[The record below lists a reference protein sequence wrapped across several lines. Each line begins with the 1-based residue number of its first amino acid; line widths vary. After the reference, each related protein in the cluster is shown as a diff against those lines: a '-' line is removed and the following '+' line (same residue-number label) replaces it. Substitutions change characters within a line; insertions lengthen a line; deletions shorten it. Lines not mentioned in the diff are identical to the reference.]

1 MSDPS
6 DAHWMRQAL
15 ELALQGE
22 GQVEPNPMVG
32 CVIVRDGRCI
42 ARGWHQAFG
51 GPHAEV
57 EAVRECDPQQLDGAT
72 FYVTLE
78 PCAHHGKTP
87 PCVDLLIASKPA
99 RVVIGAVDPFPA
111 VRGKGIERLRQAG
124 ITVDVG
130 CLLPDAR
137 RLIAPFR
144 KRIETGMPW
153 VIAKWAMTLDG
164 RIASRTGSS
173 QWISNPAS
181 RAQVHQMRGR
191 VDAILI
197 GIGTALADNPSLTPR
212 PPGPRTPRRIV
223 LDRSLR
229 LPLDG
234 QLACTA
240 RQVPLEVWT
249 SPKADPQRYDKLRQ
263 LGVQIRLFDQAP
275 ESLAALLRAIA
286 AEGVTNLLVEGGGA
300 VLGTFFDQQWV
311 DEVAVFVAPGVLGGR
326 QAKDPVGGEGIPLA
340 SQQLRFADGSW
351 DCFDGDFCYRGRRF
365 DPQESGGDLGGS
377 SEAAATDSKSK
388 S

>member
-1 MSDPS
+1 MSDPG
-6 DAHWMRQAL
+6 DDHWMRQAL
-15 ELALQGE
+15 ELAVQGE
-22 GQVEPNPMVG
+22 GRVEPNPMVG

-57 EAVRECDPQQLDGAT
+57 EAVRACDPQQLSGAT

-78 PCAHHGKTP
+78 PCDHHGKTP
-87 PCVDLLIASKPA
+87 PCVDLLIANKPA
-99 RVVIGAVDPFPA
+99 RVVIGTEDPFPA
-111 VRGKGIERLRQAG
+111 VQGKGIEKLRKAG
-124 ITVDVG
+124 IRVDVG

-144 KRIETGMPW
+144 KRIETAMPW

-164 RIASRTGSS
+164 RIASRTGNS
-173 QWISNPAS
+173 QWISNAAS
-181 RAQVHQMRGR
+181 RSQVHQMRGR

-197 GIGTALADNPSLTPR
+197 GIGTALADNPSLTAR

-229 LPLDG
+229 LPIDG
-234 QLACTA
+234 QLARTA
-240 RQVPLEVWT
+240 RQIPLEVWT
-249 SPKADPQRYDKLRQ
+249 SPKSDPERRKKLEQ
-263 LGVQIRLFDQAP
+263 LGVRIRQFDQDP
-275 ESLAALLRAIA
+275 ETLAALLRAIA
-286 AEGVTNLLVEGGGA
+286 AEGVTNLLVEGGGG

-311 DEVAVFVAPGVLGGR
+311 DEVAVFIAPGVLGGR
-326 QAKDPVGGEGIPLA
+326 QAKEPVGGEGVSLA

-351 DCFDGDFCYRGRRF
+351 SCLDGDLWYRGRRI
-365 DPQESGGDLGGS
+365 DPQESGVDLRGS
-377 SEAAATDSKSK
+377 SETATIDPKG
-388 S
+388 

>member
-1 MSDPS
+1 MTDPS

-15 ELALQGE
+15 ELAIQGE

-32 CVIVRDGRCI
+32 CVIVRDGHCI
-42 ARGWHQAFG
+42 ARGWHRAFG

-57 EAVRECDPQQLDGAT
+57 EAVRQCDPRQLDGAT

-99 RVVIGAVDPFPA
+99 RVVIGTEDPFPS
-111 VRGKGIERLRQAG
+111 VKGKGIARLRHAG
-124 ITVDVG
+124 IAVDVG
-130 CLLPDAR
+130 CLMPDAR

-144 KRIETGMPW
+144 KRIETAMPW

-164 RIASRTGSS
+164 RIASRTGNS
-173 QWISNPAS
+173 QWISTPSS

-197 GIGTALADNPSLTPR
+197 GIGTALADNPSLTAR
-212 PPGPRTPRRIV
+212 PPGPRTQRRIV

-229 LPLDG
+229 LPAES
-234 QLACTA
+234 QLARTA
-240 RQVPLEVWT
+240 HQAPLEVWT
-249 SPKADPQRYDKLRQ
+249 SPQSDPQRCEKLKQ
-263 LGVQIRLFDQAP
+263 LGVHIRLFDQDP
-275 ESLAALLRAIA
+275 ETLAALLKAVA
-286 AEGVTNLLVEGGGA
+286 AEGVTNLLVEGGAG

-311 DEVAVFVAPGVLGGR
+311 DEVAVFIAPGVLGGR
-326 QAKDPVGGEGIPLA
+326 HAREPVGGEGLPLA
-340 SQQLRFADGSW
+340 SQQLRFAEGSW
-351 DCFDGDFCYRGRRF
+351 SCVDGDLYYRGRRI
-365 DPQESGGDLGGS
+365 DPNESGGDPRGS
-377 SEAAATDSKSK
+377 CKTGATDLKDGL
-388 S
+388 

>member
-1 MSDPS
+1 MIDPS
-6 DAHWMRQAL
+6 DAHWMRQAI
-15 ELALQGE
+15 ELAVQGE

-42 ARGWHQAFG
+42 ARGWHRVFG
-51 GPHAEV
+51 GHHAEV
-57 EAVRECDPQQLDGAT
+57 EAVRVCDPRQLDGAT

-99 RVVIGAVDPFPA
+99 RVVIGTEDPFPA

-124 ITVDVG
+124 IAVDVG
-130 CLLPDAR
+130 CLLPDTR

-144 KRIETGMPW
+144 KRIETEMPW

-164 RIASRTGSS
+164 RIASRTGNS

-181 RAQVHQMRGR
+181 RAKVHQMRGR

-197 GIGTALADNPSLTPR
+197 GIGTALADNPSLTAR
-212 PPGPRTPRRIV
+212 PSGPRTPRRIV

-229 LPLDG
+229 LPADS
-234 QLACTA
+234 QLARTA

-249 SPKADPQRYDKLRQ
+249 SPQADPQRHEKLLQ
-263 LGVQIRLFDQAP
+263 LGVHIRRVDQGP
-275 ESLAALLRAIA
+275 ETLAALLKAIA
-286 AEGVTNLLVEGGGA
+286 AEGVTNLLVEGGAG

-311 DEVAVFVAPGVLGGR
+311 DEVAVFIGPGVLGGR
-326 QAKDPVGGEGIPLA
+326 QAREPVGGEGIPFA
-340 SQQLRFADGSW
+340 NQQLRFADGSW
-351 DCFDGDFCYRGRRF
+351 SCVDGDLCYRGRRI
-365 DPQESGGDLGGS
+365 DPHPLDVALGGS
-377 SEAAATDSKSK
+377 CDTATADPKAGS
-388 S
+388 

>member
-1 MSDPS
+1 MSNPG

-15 ELALQGE
+15 ELAVQGE
-22 GQVEPNPMVG
+22 GKVEPNPMVG

-42 ARGWHQAFG
+42 AHGWHRTFG

-57 EAVRECDPQQLDGAT
+57 EAVRECDPRQLEGAT

-87 PCVDLLIASKPA
+87 PCVDLLIASRPA
-99 RVVIGAVDPFPA
+99 RVVIGTQDPFPS

-130 CLLPDAR
+130 CLLPDAQ

-144 KRIETGMPW
+144 KRIETSMPW

-164 RIASRTGSS
+164 RIASRTGNS

-197 GIGTALADNPSLTPR
+197 GIGTALADNPSLTAR

-229 LPLDG
+229 LPIDG
-234 QLACTA
+234 QLARTA

-249 SPKADPQRYDKLRQ
+249 SAKADPQRCEKLKQ
-263 LGVQIRLFDQAP
+263 LGIQIRLFEQSP
-275 ESLAALLRAIA
+275 NTLAALLRAIA
-286 AEGVTNLLVEGGGA
+286 GEGVTNLLVEGGGA

-311 DEVAVFVAPGVLGGR
+311 DEVAVFIAPGVLGGR
-326 QAKDPVGGEGIPLA
+326 QAKEPVGGEGVPLA

-351 DCFDGDFCYRGRRF
+351 SCFDGDLCYRGRRI
-365 DPQESGGDLGGS
+365 DPQEPSVDLRGPGN
-377 SEAAATDSKSK
+377 AATTDPLVSS
-388 S
+388 